1 MFAEQ
6 ISKLFY
12 EIIIELLL
20 KEIEKKECLKSSE
33 TEIKFRL
40 KHGTK

>member
-6 ISKLFY
+6 ISKPFR

-20 KEIEKKECLKSSE
+20 KDIEKECLHSSE
-33 TEIKFRL
+33 TEIKFLL
-40 KHGTK
+40 KHGIK

>member
-6 ISKLFY
+6 ISKPFR

-20 KEIEKKECLKSSE
+20 KDIENECLQSSE

-40 KHGTK
+40 KHGMK